1 MRVIY
6 LKLIATGLLTVCAL
20 LIIRQ
25 SSFHEPGSNKPVV
38 SPSAAFAP
46 RGGDRLDTPDTSPQP
61 AGLAGKSTQHE
72 VTPSAQPSTDAST
85 SIAVPISDKPA
96 FGVRLADNVRLPAVI
111 LALSDSARDPNHKVP
126 APVAAAMQSIVDT
139 FYQDLAASVRDGAI
153 AGKTTAAESADGAA
167 TAPGSEDTV
176 VIQPGPAVDQAR
188 ARANETYRTLF
199 GDEAYNR
206 LTMNTALEVKPAL
219 ESASTS
225 H

>member
-6 LKLIATGLLTVCAL
+6 LKLIATGLLTICAL

-25 SSFHEPGSNKPVV
+25 SSFHEPGSNKPDG
-38 SPSAAFAP
+38 SPSAISAP
-46 RGGDRLDTPDTSPQP
+46 RSRDRLDTPDVRPQP
-61 AGLAGKSTQHE
+61 AALAGISTQHG
-72 VTPSAQPSTDAST
+72 VTPSEQPSIDAST
-85 SIAVPISDKPA
+85 SVAVPVSDKPA

-139 FYQDLAASVRDGAI
+139 FYQDLAASVREGII
-153 AGKTTAAESADGAA
+153 AGNPTAGQSADGVAI
-167 TAPGSEDTV
+167 APGSEDTV

-199 GDEAYNR
+199 GDDAYNR
-206 LTMNTALEVKPAL
+206 LTMNTALEVKPAV
-219 ESASTS
+219 ESASAS